1 MGKNQKKAAQKTGT
15 GTKLFLTLVMF
26 LNLLL
31 SFLLAVMRR
40 QEVIKAVEEDEKVK
54 VLLVSQK
61 ETKS

>member
-15 GTKLFLTLVMF
+15 GAKLFLALVTF

>member
-1 MGKNQKKAAQKTGT
+1 MSKNEKKRTQKTGT
-15 GTKLFLTLVMF
+15 GAKLFLALVTF

-61 ETKS
+61 ETKN